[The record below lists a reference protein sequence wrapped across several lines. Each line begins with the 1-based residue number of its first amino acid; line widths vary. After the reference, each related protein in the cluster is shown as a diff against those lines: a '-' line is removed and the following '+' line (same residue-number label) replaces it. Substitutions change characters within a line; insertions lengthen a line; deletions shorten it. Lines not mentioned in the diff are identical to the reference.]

1 MQALFSFLSRN
12 IDPAAGILYNTGN
25 GNNIIYRPAEQENL
39 IC

>member
-1 MQALFSFLSRN
+1 MQAPFPFLRGN
-12 IDPAAGILYNTGN
+12 IDPAAGILYNTDN